1 MRTLI
6 TIVIV
11 LYLQSSFAS
20 ECESIW
26 NNEININRDA
36 DILYEEI
43 KKLSLYQGTPVIAT
57 PKALKT
63 ALHGHSPARSIHQ
76 MNLININGWTIIY
89 SHDCDKA
96 QIIELQ
102 KKNNDIVKNYSEKSS
117 KKFKMD
123 FYGLEI
129 SDVLKSFTYMCGFSF
144 NTLIKQKDNIK
155 ISLSSE
161 MGKSNCNDLTAILS
175 ANGMWL
181 EVANKK
187 LVVNWPNK
195 NFN

>member
-1 MRTLI
+1 M
-6 TIVIV
+6 
-11 LYLQSSFAS
+11 YLQSSFAI

-26 NNEININRDA
+26 NNEININREADA
-36 DILYEEI
+36 LYEEI

-63 ALHGHSPARSIHQ
+63 ALQGPSPSRSIHQ
-76 MNLININGWTIIY
+76 MNSIKINGWTIIY

-96 QIIELQ
+96 QLIDLQ
-102 KKNNDIVKNYSEKSS
+102 KKNNDIVKNYSKKNS

-123 FYGLEI
+123 FYGLGI
-129 SDVLKSFTYMCGFSF
+129 RDVLISFSYMCGFSF
-144 NTLIKQKDNIK
+144 NAIIEKENDIR
-155 ISLSSE
+155 IWLSSE
-161 MGKSNCNDLTAILS
+161 IGKSNCNDLTALLS
-175 ANGMWL
+175 ANGLWL